1 MNFRELQVVKVVRCD
16 IFLIH
21 VFWSVP
27 SAEFLKVR
35 DSLIKFFKRKK
46 FFVIDVVDN
55 IGSASVISIHI
66 AWFLD
71 EISPSSDLA
80 AKWVRAYDSWRFR
93 EELWIKLI
101 RIEVESFVM
110 WPCDVSDVWSIQL
123 FAEICRINMMEPFV
137 SWVINVGIYKFLV
150 LGPVDNRELSVVYDF
165 ILKHQVFEKL
175 SFLS

>member
-1 MNFRELQVVKVVRCD
+1 M
-16 IFLIH
+16 
-21 VFWSVP
+21 
-27 SAEFLKVR
+27 
-35 DSLIKFFKRKK
+35 IKFFKRKK

-55 IGSASVISIHI
+55 IGSASVIGIHI

-71 EISPSSDLA
+71 EIRPSSDLA
-80 AKWVRAYDSWRFR
+80 AKWVRACDSRRFR
-93 EELWIKLI
+93 EELWIELI
-101 RIEVESFVM
+101 WIEVKSFVM

-123 FAEICRINMMEPFV
+123 FLEICRIHMMESFV

-150 LGPVDNRELSVVYDF
+150 LGPIDNRELSVIYNF

>member
-1 MNFRELQVVKVVRCD
+1 M
-16 IFLIH
+16 
-21 VFWSVP
+21 
-27 SAEFLKVR
+27 
-35 DSLIKFFKRKK
+35 IKFFKRKK
-46 FFVIDVVDN
+46 FFVEDVVNN

-80 AKWVRAYDSWRFR
+80 TKWVRACDSRRFR
-93 EELWIKLI
+93 EELWIELI
-101 RIEVESFVM
+101 WIEVESFVM

-123 FAEICRINMMEPFV
+123 FLEICRIHMMEPFV

-150 LGPVDNRELSVVYDF
+150 LGPVDNRKLSVIYNF

>member
-1 MNFRELQVVKVVRCD
+1 M
-16 IFLIH
+16 
-21 VFWSVP
+21 
-27 SAEFLKVR
+27 
-35 DSLIKFFKRKK
+35 IKFFKRKK
-46 FFVIDVVDN
+46 FFVEDVVNN

-80 AKWVRAYDSWRFR
+80 TKWVRACDSRRFR
-93 EELWIKLI
+93 EELWIELI
-101 RIEVESFVM
+101 WIEVESFVM

-123 FAEICRINMMEPFV
+123 FLEICRIHMMESFV

-150 LGPVDNRELSVVYDF
+150 LGPIDNRELSVIYNF